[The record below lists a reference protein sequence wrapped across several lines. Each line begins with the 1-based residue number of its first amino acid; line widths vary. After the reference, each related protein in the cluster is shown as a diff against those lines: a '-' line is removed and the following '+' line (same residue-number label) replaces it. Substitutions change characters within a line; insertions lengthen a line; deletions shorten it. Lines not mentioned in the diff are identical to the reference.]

1 MRRMEVRRG
10 LFALLAACAW
20 FGVIGQVA
28 MAVRSA
34 VATGG
39 SALGAALTV
48 MSYWTLL
55 SNLFVALACT
65 VALLA
70 PGSRAGRF
78 FGRPIVR
85 LSIGIYIA
93 TTGLIYFGLLRG
105 MWQPQGFQQVLDTV
119 LHYVTPTLAVVAC
132 LVVDPLRPIAWR
144 DLPKVLIF
152 PLAYLVYAL
161 VRGAITGTY
170 FYPFLDAGALGLGL
184 VLINSA
190 VLSVAFLAAGA
201 AVVALGRCADWRG

>member
-1 MRRMEVRRG
+1 MGRFEVRRG
-10 LFALLAACAW
+10 LFALLAVCAW
-20 FGVIGQVA
+20 FGIIGQVA
-28 MAVRSA
+28 MAVRPA
-34 VATGG
+34 VASGG

-48 MSYWTLL
+48 VSYWTLL

-65 VALLA
+65 AALLA

-105 MWQPQGFQQVLDTV
+105 MWQPQGFQKVLDTV
-119 LHYVTPTLAVVAC
+119 LHYVTPLLAVLA
-132 LVVDPLRPIAWR
+132 LFAVDPPRPLRWQ
-144 DLPKVLIF
+144 DLPKILIF
-152 PLAYLVYAL
+152 PLVYLAYAL
-161 VRGAITGTY
+161 ARGAMTGTY
-170 FYPFLDAGALGLGL
+170 FYPFLDAGALGLGQ

-201 AVVALGRCADWRG
+201 AVVALSKSTSWRG

>member
-10 LFALLAACAW
+10 LFALLAVCAW

-28 MAVRSA
+28 MAVQSA

-39 SALGAALTV
+39 NALGAALTV

-65 VALLA
+65 AALLA

-105 MWQPQGFQQVLDTV
+105 MWQPQGFQKVLDTV
-119 LHYVTPTLAVVAC
+119 LHYVTPLLAVAAC
-132 LVVDPLRPIAWR
+132 FVVDPPRPIAWR
-144 DLPKVLIF
+144 DLPKILIF

-161 VRGAITGTY
+161 VRGAATGTY
-170 FYPFLDAGALGLGL
+170 FYPFLDAGALGLGQ

-201 AVVALGRCADWRG
+201 AVVALGRRADWWG